1 MNANSRSTPVTSKA
15 SRKEIKRERER
26 ERERERKRENVTI
39 RMVHSE
45 NEARGDGASGW
56 KLVGSH
62 FISVR

>member
-15 SRKEIKRERER
+15 SRKEIKRER